1 MRPHLFRLAEDGTTP
16 IGCHDAIAW
25 AQWFETADRVV
36 AQTPIGQPPVLYV
49 STVFIG
55 VDYSWGLGP
64 PRLWETLNV
73 AATPDG
79 ADFRAHGEDL
89 DIQARYTSH
98 EAAHAGHDR
107 IVAALRAK
115 YEPEPA

>member
-1 MRPHLFRLAEDGTTP
+1 MRPHLFRLDEDGETP
-16 IGCHDAIAW
+16 IGCRDAIAW
-25 AQWFETADRVV
+25 ARWFETADRVV

-79 ADFRAHGEDL
+79 ANFYAHGEHL
-89 DIQARYTSH
+89 DIQDRYTS
-98 EAAHAGHDR
+98 AAAARAGHDR
-107 IVAALRAK
+107 IVAELRAI
-115 YEPEPA
+115 YEPT